1 MPRSDS
7 LQITAQQP
15 GIPLTPARKRFNTL
29 IRQIEQSRQA
39 LAAWQDGIVA
49 YRQSYASLLQP
60 LQTQLLQGQRQWVH
74 LLDAAIGKPGWTK
87 AERGLLRELLCE
99 AAGELLEG
107 QGDDPVLKALYDK
120 HAELDFDTEQREAVR
135 AMKDLAEMMTGLDL
149 GDDDGLDSD
158 EDLFKR
164 MEQSV
169 RQQWAQKAADAADE
183 ADETADAPGAGAD
196 RPSQRRSPGSGGK
209 RKTAAQQRRE
219 AEAQQVT
226 QSVREIYRKLAS
238 ALHPD
243 RQTDAAQREA
253 HTALMQRVNQAYEA
267 QDLLTLLELQLQIE
281 QIDAGHMASASE
293 AKVKHY
299 NKVLGEQLAE
309 LKAEIESVEMT
320 FRMEFGLHPGWGLNP
335 AKLGLVLEQT
345 RREWQADLALRLQ
358 QHRTL
363 EDQAATKRWLK
374 SVRKQRREE
383 DFDDMPF

>member
-1 MPRSDS
+1 
-7 LQITAQQP
+7 
-15 GIPLTPARKRFNTL
+15 
-29 IRQIEQSRQA
+29 
-39 LAAWQDGIVA
+39 
-49 YRQSYASLLQP
+49 
-60 LQTQLLQGQRQWVH
+60 
-74 LLDAAIGKPGWTK
+74 
-87 AERGLLRELLCE
+87 
-99 AAGELLEG
+99 
-107 QGDDPVLKALYDK
+107 
-120 HAELDFDTEQREAVR
+120 
-135 AMKDLAEMMTGLDL
+135 
-149 GDDDGLDSD
+149 LDSD

-183 ADETADAPGAGAD
+183 ADETADAPGAGAG